1 MKTHFDQIA
10 PLMERSGINKRKLAE
25 IAGVGTS
32 AVTKWVQG
40 GAIRIAQL
48 KKIAD
53 YFGVDVSELSPTEN
67 SPQVNESE
75 IRTAEYWRERALLA
89 ESKLQAVKKAL
100 THTLDGFKELQEAV
114 K

>member
-1 MKTHFDQIA
+1 MKTYFDQIA
-10 PLMERSGINKRKLAE
+10 PLMEQSGINKRKLAE

-40 GAIRIAQL
+40 GAIRITQL

-53 YFGVDVSELSPTEN
+53 YFGVDVSELSPTE
-67 SPQVNESE
+67 SSLKVNESE
-75 IRTAEYWRERALLA
+75 NRTAEYWRERALHA
-89 ESKLQAVKKAL
+89 EGKLLAVKKAL
-100 THTLDGFKELQEAV
+100 AHTLKGFEELQEAV

>member
-1 MKTHFDQIA
+1 MNTHFDQIA

-32 AVTKWVQG
+32 AVTKWAQG

-48 KKIAD
+48 KRIAD

-67 SPQVNESE
+67 SPQVKESE
-75 IRTAEYWRERALLA
+75 TRTIEYWRERALCA
-89 ESKLQAVKKAL
+89 EGKLQAVKKAL
-100 THTLDGFKELQEAV
+100 SHALKGFEELQEAV

>member
-48 KKIAD
+48 KRIAD
-53 YFGVDVSELSPTEN
+53 YFGVDVRELSPTES
-67 SPQVNESE
+67 SPQVNGSE
-75 IRTAEYWRERALLA
+75 MRTAEYWRGRALSAEAKLA
-89 ESKLQAVKKAL
+89 EIKNAMSKLINSM
-100 THTLDGFKELQEAV
+100 
-114 K
+114 

>member
-1 MKTHFDQIA
+1 MKSYFEQIS
-10 PLMERSGINKRKLAE
+10 PYMERDGVNKAKLAE

-53 YFGVDVSELSPTEN
+53 FSRVDVRDLMPTE
-67 SPQVNESE
+67 SPPTVSKSE
-75 IRTAEYWRERALLA
+75 ISQLDYWKDRAYRAEGKLA
-89 ESKLQAVKKAL
+89 AVKKAL
-100 THTLDGFKELQEAV
+100 AHALKGFEELQEAV